1 MKNNPIYD
9 FSLMETI
16 NSIASIKDTDKRI
29 KAVNGTIN
37 LIVIKHSNE
46 IQKVPKANEK
56 AFREDLEKFKFAVD
70 SRFSDVKLPSDVV
83 EKVVESSL
91 ERFITDEQNIDD
103 KINEVVEE
111 EPIFKGKL
119 ITPKFR

>member
-1 MKNNPIYD
+1 MNNSVYNID
-9 FSLMETI
+9 LMETI
-16 NSIASIKDTDKRI
+16 NSIAKIKDTDRRI

-46 IQKVPKANEK
+46 LQKVTKANEK

-70 SRFSDVKLPSDVV
+70 SRFHDVELPHDVV

-91 ERFITDEQNIDD
+91 ERFITDTPIDEP
-103 KINEVVEE
+103 INEVVDD

-119 ITPKFR
+119 ITHKFN